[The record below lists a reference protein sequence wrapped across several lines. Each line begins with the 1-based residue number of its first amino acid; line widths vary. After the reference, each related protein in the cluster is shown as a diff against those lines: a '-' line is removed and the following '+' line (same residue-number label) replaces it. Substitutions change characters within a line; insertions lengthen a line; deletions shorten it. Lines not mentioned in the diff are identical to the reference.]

1 MFGKLL
7 KYDLKAMLKT
17 MLPLWLLAL
26 VIGGIDSLRTGLNQS
41 LQSFVSEEMEAVF
54 IMVLVALFVGI
65 FVMNIIF
72 VVQRFWNGLL
82 KDEGY
87 LMFTLPVSTRKLIFS
102 KALSSSIS
110 ILGGIVVWTIIVAI
124 MLLSSEGYYPLVK
137 IFDGIH
143 MTDIFIAETIQF
155 IILVFVGIV
164 GFVYR
169 TYVSMSIGHLSNNH
183 RFLLSI
189 LVYIA
194 ISIIGDIATTG
205 VQSTSMIQIL
215 ANGGDNIGLSIL
227 ISVVEI
233 VAYHIVTEFILTKKL
248 NLE

>member
-1 MFGKLL
+1 M
-7 KYDLKAMLKT
+7 D
-17 MLPLWLLAL
+17 
-26 VIGGIDSLRTGLNQS
+26 
-41 LQSFVSEEMEAVF
+41 AVF
-54 IMVLVALFVGI
+54 IMALVALFVGI

-124 MLLSSEGYYPLVK
+124 MLLSSAYVYSDGSYAIVT
-137 IFDGIH
+137 IFDGIR
-143 MTDIFIAETIQF
+143 MTDIFNIEIIQL